1 MKTIYATLFCAFW
14 ILQPAHSQV
23 MENFEYGIP
32 STWSTYETETDDP
45 GFVPNAYVY
54 YSGNQSIYHVGAGIA
69 TESTSYLVTQAYS
82 IVDQATD
89 ILSFWYRQD
98 YTTNYYNYSGIWIST
113 GSGNPITHPADFIE
127 IQELNADYG
136 FSEDAWTNFV
146 LDLSA
151 YEGQTVYIAFKYTG
165 DLNHS
170 LYIDY
175 FSLSNNCTAPVNL
188 NASNITPTT
197 ANLHWTESG
206 SATEWQIEYG
216 PLGFSQGTGSIL
228 NDNDA
233 TAGETLPGLSQNTN
247 YAFYVSALCSTGPG
261 SFANGPFEFK
271 TQCTQI
277 FTAPWSDD
285 VEGHALV
292 ENIDESNCW
301 EATSTEAGGGWY
313 WWNVGTAPI
322 SPGFTGPSTVHSGSK
337 VFFVEDASFVDAEAA
352 LFTNAVNFMDA
363 SVLNAAF
370 GIEENYNPLADLN
383 CDGNIT
389 IIDGS
394 ILNTSLG

>member
-1 MKTIYATLFCAFW
+1 MKTIYATLFCAFC

-165 DLNHS
+165 
-170 LYIDY
+170 
-175 FSLSNNCTAPVNL
+175 
-188 NASNITPTT
+188 
-197 ANLHWTESG
+197 
-206 SATEWQIEYG
+206 
-216 PLGFSQGTGSIL
+216 
-228 NDNDA
+228 
-233 TAGETLPGLSQNTN
+233 
-247 YAFYVSALCSTGPG
+247 
-261 SFANGPFEFK
+261 
-271 TQCTQI
+271 
-277 FTAPWSDD
+277 
-285 VEGHALV
+285 
-292 ENIDESNCW
+292 
-301 EATSTEAGGGWY
+301 
-313 WWNVGTAPI
+313 
-322 SPGFTGPSTVHSGSK
+322 
-337 VFFVEDASFVDAEAA
+337 
-352 LFTNAVNFMDA
+352 
-363 SVLNAAF
+363 
-370 GIEENYNPLADLN
+370 
-383 CDGNIT
+383 
-389 IIDGS
+389 
-394 ILNTSLG
+394 